1 MAGSLAL
8 TQSEK
13 QAFVTR
19 TYGWMAFA
27 LLLSS
32 AAAFFTS
39 QSPSLLRF
47 LFGNGA
53 IGFWILAIA
62 EILLVVVLSAKIRTM
77 SVGGAVAGFV
87 AYSVIDGVTL
97 SSIFLVYQMNS
108 IAAAFFASAAMFGV
122 MSFYGATT
130 KRDLTS
136 FGKYL
141 MMAVLGVI
149 IASLVQFI
157 LALVT
162 KNPFTM
168 FDLLISF
175 ATVVIFT
182 GLTAYDSQ
190 KVIRTAE
197 HARSTDDYKKVSVFA
212 ALELYLDFI
221 NIFLS
226 LLRIFG
232 KRRD

>member
-1 MAGSLAL
+1 MANPIALA
-8 TQSEK
+8 QSEK
-13 QAFVTR
+13 QAFVSR

-27 LLLSS
+27 LLLSA

-39 QSPSLLRF
+39 LSPSLLRF

-53 IGFWILAIA
+53 VGFWILAIA
-62 EILLVVVLSAKIRTM
+62 EIILVVVLSSRIRTM

-87 AYSVIDGVTL
+87 AYSIIDGVTL

-108 IAAAFFASAAMFGV
+108 ITAAFFASAAMFGV

-130 KRDLTS
+130 KRDLTT

-149 IASLVQFI
+149 IASLVQ
-157 LALVT
+157 LVLSLIT
-162 KNPFTM
+162 KNPFSM

-197 HARSTDDYKKVSVFA
+197 YARNTDDYKKVSIFA

>member
-1 MAGSLAL
+1 MTNSLVL

-13 QAFVTR
+13 QAFVVR

-27 LLLSS
+27 LFLSA

-39 QSPSLLRF
+39 LTPSFLRF
-47 LFGNGA
+47 LFGNGGV
-53 IGFWILAIA
+53 GFWILAMA
-62 EILLVVVLSAKIRTM
+62 EILLVVVLSARIRTM
-77 SVGGAVAGFV
+77 SVGGAAAGFV
-87 AYSVIDGVTL
+87 VYSIIDGVTL

-108 IAAAFFASAAMFGV
+108 ITAAFFASAAMFAA
-122 MSFYGATT
+122 MSVYGATT
-130 KRDLTS
+130 KRDLTGL
-136 FGKYL
+136 GKYL
-141 MMAVLGVI
+141 MMALIGVI
-149 IASLVQFI
+149 IASLVQFV
-157 LALVT
+157 LALIT
-162 KNPFTM
+162 KNPFSM

-182 GLTAYDSQ
+182 GLAAYDSQ
-190 KVIRTAE
+190 KVMRTAE
-197 HARSTDDYKKVSVFA
+197 YARNTDDYKKVSIFA